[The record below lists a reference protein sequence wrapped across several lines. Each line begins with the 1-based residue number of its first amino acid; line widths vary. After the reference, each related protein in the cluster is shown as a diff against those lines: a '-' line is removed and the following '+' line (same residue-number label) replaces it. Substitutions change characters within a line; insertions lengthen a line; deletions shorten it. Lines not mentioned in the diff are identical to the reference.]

1 LEGWVVGKI
10 VVYDLVSENNL
21 RLTTRELK
29 DMVRS
34 VRVTCTQKLHGLG
47 VMCTESVILVSP
59 SQERRIQEVLDYVN
73 SKYSELFE
81 ELRRFNVEIERRPLI
96 RVLDTTAE
104 QFDAFRELAER
115 QLISRID
122 ESIERINQ
130 ILEGLAE
137 IVDRAQR
144 QRIRSRL
151 MDLRR
156 EWTRIL
162 EASRQLQLRTA
173 DDVEYLLEL
182 IEQGLSRL
190 EE

>member
-1 LEGWVVGKI
+1 VGKI

-21 RLTTRELK
+21 RLSARELK

-34 VRVTCTQKLHGLG
+34 VRVMCTQRLHSLG

-59 SQERRIQEVLDYVN
+59 DREGRIQEVLDYVN
-73 SKYSELFE
+73 NKYNELFE

-104 QFDAFRELAER
+104 QFDTFRELAER
-115 QLISRID
+115 QLIARID
-122 ESIERINQ
+122 ESVERVSQ
-130 ILEGLAE
+130 VLESLAE
-137 IVDRAQR
+137 IVDRVQR
-144 QRIRSRL
+144 QRVRSRL

-156 EWTRIL
+156 EWVRIL

>member
-1 LEGWVVGKI
+1 MGKI